1 MERRKASLDDTKVY
15 TNNQIQSLNILPL
28 KIGMVYTLDSKKVE
42 SNICG
47 GRIPTLEFRID
58 DGSE

>member
-1 MERRKASLDDTKVY
+1 MERRKAFLDDTKVY

-47 GRIPTLEFRID
+47 GRIPKLVD
-58 DGSE
+58 D

>member
-42 SNICG
+42 SNMWG
-47 GRIPTLEFRID
+47 QDT
-58 DGSE
+58 